1 MRSDEGRQLGW
12 LNHERRVFVLSL
24 LAGLPAVV
32 LSLVLLYRGNYE
44 TKVTWTFGTLI
55 VGCWLIVSL
64 IVRERVVRPLQTLSN
79 MLAALREGDFSL
91 RARSSVSD
99 DALTLALLEVNTLG
113 NTLQAQRLGAMEA
126 TALLRTV
133 MAEIDAAIFAFDDT
147 GNQLRLANRAGERLL
162 GVPVERLLGRTAD
175 ALGLGAFL
183 SGDSPRVHDLV
194 FPGRSGRWEV
204 RRTTFRQDGRPH
216 TLVVMS
222 DLSKTL
228 REEELLAW
236 QRLVRVLSH
245 EINNS
250 LTPIKSIAGS
260 LLSILDRS
268 PRPPDAD
275 DDLRGGLGIIG
286 SRSEALSRFMSA
298 YALLA
303 RLPAPRPGPVDVGIW
318 ARRAAGLET
327 RIPVHVLPGPPLVI
341 HADGDQLDQLLINLV
356 RNAADASLETGGGV
370 DVSWTRH
377 DGHVDVEVIDEGPG
391 LATTAN
397 LFVPFYTTKPS
408 GTGIGLVLCRQ
419 IAEAHGG
426 VLSLENR
433 PDRRGCVARL
443 RLPVAFRDSAA
454 GAHLSGRE
462 HPPTRA

>member
-1 MRSDEGRQLGW
+1 MRSDEGRRLGW
-12 LNHERRVFVLSL
+12 LTHERRVFGLSIV
-24 LAGLPAVV
+24 AGLPAVV
-32 LSLVLLYRGNYE
+32 LCIVLLRLGNYSS
-44 TKVTWTFGTLI
+44 KVTWTLGTFV

-64 IVRERVVRPLQTLSN
+64 VVRERVVRPLQTLSN

-91 RARSSVSD
+91 RARSSQSD
-99 DALTLALLEVNTLG
+99 DALARAFLEVNTLG

-133 MAEIDAAIFAFDDT
+133 MAEIDAAIFAFDAA
-147 GNQLRLANRAGERLL
+147 NQLRLVNRAGEKLL
-162 GVPVERLLGRTAD
+162 ASPFERLLGRTAN
-175 ALGLGAFL
+175 ALGLESFL
-183 SGDSPRVHDLV
+183 TGDSPRVHDLI

-216 TLVVMS
+216 TLVVIS

-260 LLSILDRS
+260 LLTILERT
-268 PRPPDAD
+268 PRAPDAD

-286 SRSEALSRFMSA
+286 SRAEALSRFMSA

-303 RLPAPRPGPVDVGIW
+303 RLPAPRPQPVDVGIW
-318 ARRAAGLET
+318 LRRAAGLET
-327 RIPVHVLPGPPLVI
+327 RVPVSVQAGPALVI
-341 HADGDQLDQLLINLV
+341 QADGDQLDQLLINLV
-356 RNAADASLETGGGV
+356 RNAADASLQTNGGV
-370 DVSWTRH
+370 CLAWSRQ
-377 DGHVDVEVIDEGPG
+377 DGHVDVEVIDDGPG

-433 PDRRGCVARL
+433 PGSRGCVARL
-443 RLPVAFRDSAA
+443 RLPVSFRG
-454 GAHLSGRE
+454 GAE
-462 HPPTRA
+462 

>member
-1 MRSDEGRQLGW
+1 MRPDEGRRFGW

-24 LAGLPAVV
+24 VAGLPAVIA
-32 LSLVLLYRGNYE
+32 SLVLLRLGDYS
-44 TKVTWTFGTLI
+44 TKVTWTVGTVI
-55 VGCWLIVSL
+55 VGTWLIVSL
-64 IVRERVVRPLQTLSN
+64 VVRERVVRPLQTLSN

-91 RARSSVSD
+91 RARSSLSD
-99 DALTLALLEVNTLG
+99 DALALALLEVNTLG

-133 MAEIDAAIFAFDDT
+133 MAEIDAAIFAFDA

-162 GVPVERLLGRTAD
+162 GVPIERLLGRTAD
-175 ALGLGAFL
+175 ALGLDTFL
-183 SGDSPRVHDLV
+183 TGDSPRVHDLV

-268 PRPPDAD
+268 PRPADAD

-327 RIPVHVLPGPPLVI
+327 RVPVRVDAGPSLVI
-341 HADGDQLDQLLINLV
+341 EADGDQLDQLLINLV
-356 RNAADASLETGGGV
+356 RNAADASIETGGGV
-370 DVSWTRH
+370 SLSWVRQ
-377 DGHVDVEVIDEGPG
+377 DGHVDVEVVDEGQG

-433 PDRRGCVARL
+433 DDRKGCVARL
-443 RLPVAFRDSAA
+443 RLPVSFRDAN
-454 GAHLSGRE
+454 G
-462 HPPTRA
+462 

>member
-1 MRSDEGRQLGW
+1 MRSDEGRRLGW
-12 LNHERRVFVLSL
+12 LTHERRVFVLSL
-24 LAGLPAVV
+24 MAGLPAVI

-44 TKVTWTFGTLI
+44 TKVTWTFGTLV

-64 IVRERVVRPLQTLSN
+64 VVRERVVRPLQTLSN

-91 RARSSVSD
+91 RARSSMAD

-175 ALGLGAFL
+175 ALGLEAFL

-260 LLSILDRS
+260 LLSILDRN

-327 RIPVHVLPGPPLVI
+327 RVPVQVLGGPPLII

-356 RNAADASLETGGGV
+356 RNAADASLETGGCVG
-370 DVSWTRH
+370 VSWTRQ
-377 DGHVDVEVIDEGPG
+377 DGHVDVEVVDDGPG
-391 LATTAN
+391 LAATAN

-426 VLSLENR
+426 ILSLENR
-433 PDRRGCVARL
+433 DDGRGCVARL

-454 GAHLSGRE
+454 
-462 HPPTRA
+462 

>member
-1 MRSDEGRQLGW
+1 MRSEEGRRFGW
-12 LNHERRVFVLSL
+12 LTHERRVFILSL

-32 LSLVLLYRGNYE
+32 LSLVLLELGNYS
-44 TKVTWTFGTLI
+44 TKVTWTLGTFV
-55 VGCWLIVSL
+55 VGCWLVVAL
-64 IVRERVVRPLQTLSN
+64 VVRERVVRPLQTLSN

-91 RARSSVSD
+91 RARSSQSD

-133 MAEIDAAIFAFDDT
+133 MAEIDAAIFAFDA

-162 GVPVERLLGRTAD
+162 AMPVERLLGRTAD
-175 ALGLGAFL
+175 ALGLDAFL

-260 LLSILDRS
+260 LLTLLDRS

-275 DDLRGGLGIIG
+275 DDLRGGLGIIAN
-286 SRSEALSRFMSA
+286 RSEALSRFMSA

-318 ARRAAGLET
+318 ARRAGRLET
-327 RIPVHVLPGPPLVI
+327 RVPVNVKPGPPLTI
-341 HADGDQLDQLLINLV
+341 QADGDQLDQLLINLV
-356 RNAADASLETGGGV
+356 RNAADASLETGGSV
-370 DVSWTRH
+370 CVSWSRH
-377 DGHVDVEVIDEGPG
+377 DGHVDVDVVDDGPG

-433 PDRRGCVARL
+433 SDARGCIARI
-443 RLPVAFRDSAA
+443 RLPVHFRDAV
-454 GAHLSGRE
+454 G
-462 HPPTRA
+462 